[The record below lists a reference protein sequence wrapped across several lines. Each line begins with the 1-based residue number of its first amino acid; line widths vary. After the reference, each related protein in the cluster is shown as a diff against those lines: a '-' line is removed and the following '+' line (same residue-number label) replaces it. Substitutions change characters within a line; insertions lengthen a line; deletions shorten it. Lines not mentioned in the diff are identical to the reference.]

1 MAELDMAL
9 VQMKGLK
16 CRIDDILNV
25 TTYDEHADLR
35 GLHADRKHSDQL
47 FQLRELQKIMRKLAD
62 IGGSIEYLFRPVQE
76 TSTLHKDENGEY
88 RTEKGFYYRSG
99 SLIEVLLQGD
109 TNEAACWVQTKVEHD
124 GEDYYL
130 AGYED
135 IPMEGL
141 RVRVR
146 QGIQMEGE

>member
-1 MAELDMAL
+1 MDLTMAL
-9 VQMKGLK
+9 AKVAGMKP
-16 CRIDDILNV
+16 RIDDILKSS
-25 TTYDEHADLR
+25 TYDEHADLR
-35 GLHADRKHSDQL
+35 GLYADRKDNDQL

-76 TSTLHKDENGEY
+76 TGILHKDENGEY
-88 RTEKGFYYRSG
+88 RTEKGYCYRSG
-99 SLIEVLLQGD
+99 SLIEALLQGD

-146 QGIQMEGE
+146 QGIQTEGD

>member
-16 CRIDDILNV
+16 SRIDDILSV

-35 GLHADRKHSDQL
+35 GLHVDRKDSDQV
-47 FQLRELQKIMRKLAD
+47 FQLREMRRIMKKLAD
-62 IGGSIEYLFRPVQE
+62 VGGSIDYLFRPVRE
-76 TSTLHKDENGEY
+76 TGTLHKDENGEY
-88 RTEKGFYYRSG
+88 RTGKGYCYRSG
-99 SLIEVLLQGD
+99 SLIEALLR
-109 TNEAACWVQTKVEHD
+109 EEPHESPCWVQTKVEHD

-130 AGYED
+130 MGYED

-141 RVRVR
+141 EVRVR
-146 QGIQMEGE
+146 

>member
-1 MAELDMAL
+1 MAELSMAL

-16 CRIDDILNV
+16 SRIDDILSV

-35 GLHADRKHSDQL
+35 GLHADRKDSDQL
-47 FQLRELQKIMRKLAD
+47 FQLKELRAIMRKLAD

-76 TSTLHKDENGEY
+76 TSTLHRYENGEY
-88 RTEKGFYYRSG
+88 RTGKGYCYRSG
-99 SLIEVLLQGD
+99 NLIEVLLQND
-109 TNEAACWVQTKVEHD
+109 SNEAPCWVQTKVEHD

-135 IPMEGL
+135 MPMEGL
-141 RVRVR
+141 CVRVR
-146 QGIQMEGE
+146 

>member
-1 MAELDMAL
+1 MAELSMAL

-16 CRIDDILNV
+16 SRIDDILSV

-35 GLHADRKHSDQL
+35 GLHADRKDSDQL
-47 FQLRELQKIMRKLAD
+47 FQLRELQAIMRKLSD

-76 TSTLHKDENGEY
+76 TSILHKDENGEY
-88 RTEKGFYYRSG
+88 RTEKGYCYRSG
-99 SLIEVLLQGD
+99 SLIEALLQGD
-109 TNEAACWVQTKVEHD
+109 SGEAPCWVQTKVEHD

-135 IPMEGL
+135 IPMEGM

-146 QGIQMEGE
+146 

>member
-1 MAELDMAL
+1 MELNMAL
-9 VQMKGLK
+9 VQMKELK
-16 CRIDDILNV
+16 CRIDDDILNV

-35 GLHADRKHSDQL
+35 RLHADRKESDQL

-76 TSTLHKDENGEY
+76 TGSLHKDENGEY
-88 RTEKGFYYRSG
+88 RTEKGYCYRSG
-99 SLIEVLLQGD
+99 SLIEVLLQEN
-109 TNEAACWVQTKVEHD
+109 TNEVPCWVQTKVEHD
-124 GEDYYL
+124 GKDYYL

-146 QGIQMEGE
+146 QGIQTEGE

>member
-1 MAELDMAL
+1 MAELSMAL

-16 CRIDDILNV
+16 SRIDDILSV

-35 GLHADRKHSDQL
+35 GLHVDHEDSDQL
-47 FQLRELQKIMRKLAD
+47 FQLKELRAIMRKLAD
-62 IGGSIEYLFRPVQE
+62 VGGSIEYLFHPVRE
-76 TSTLHKDENGEY
+76 NGTLHRDENGEY
-88 RTEKGFYYRSG
+88 RTEKGYCYRSG

-109 TNEAACWVQTKVEHD
+109 TNETPCWVQTKVEHD

-130 AGYED
+130 IGYDD

-141 RVRVR
+141 CVRVR
-146 QGIQMEGE
+146 